1 MHVVLLLQNILKC
14 HIYLVTYDVVQQ
26 KELIQTKFHRNDE
39 AILAL
44 ANDLVEQFDSPA
56 SDDIE
61 HATSYK
67 KKPSG
72 TSSESHVIHVKL

>member
-1 MHVVLLLQNILKC
+1 
-14 HIYLVTYDVVQQ
+14 YLVTYDVVQQ